1 MILSELLR
9 SLQYMNSTM
18 NPQEINICPSLLIE
32 GHSTYSPAALKILF
46 NGKPVS
52 HILKFDSPA
61 SNNSDGQQA
70 VKNVG
75 RVSLSGAQPKFGL
88 VIGEDEELRYSE
100 ENEQSTYI
108 LKPRP
113 TGYQIIN
120 HDYCAANENLTMQI
134 ASQVY
139 GIETAANGLCFF
151 RDGQMAYITRR
162 FDVCLNGKYAQ
173 EDFAS
178 LMGLTKAN
186 GGSDFKYNNGSYEE
200 CAEIIRKYVKAA
212 PIDILRFFK
221 IVLFNF
227 ITLNDDAH
235 LKNFSLISNGKEY
248 HLSPAYDLMNT
259 SLQIYE
265 PRIFALDKG
274 LFKEGMHLTDTKQVS
289 SDDFIKFGRR
299 IGLPEKLVL
308 QEINRFSVPNKKADA
323 MISRSFLSEELK
335 QSYLFGY
342 HYRQSMIRQK

>member
-1 MILSELLR
+1 
-9 SLQYMNSTM
+9 M
-18 NPQEINICPSLLIE
+18 NPQEINICPSLLTE
-32 GHSTYSPAALKILF
+32 GYSTYSPTALKKLF

-52 HILKFDSPA
+52 HILNFDSPA
-61 SNNSDGQQA
+61 STNNDNQQA

-75 RVSLSGAQPKFGL
+75 RLSLSGAQPKFGL
-88 VIGEDEELRYSE
+88 VLDNDGELRYSKE
-100 ENEQSTYI
+100 DEQSSYI

-113 TGYQIIN
+113 TGYQIMN
-120 HDYCAANENLTMQI
+120 PDYCAANEHLTMQM

-162 FDVCLNGKYAQ
+162 FDVHPGGKYAQ

-212 PIDILRFFK
+212 PVDILRFFK
-221 IVLFNF
+221 VVLFNF

-235 LKNFSLISNGKEY
+235 LKNFSLVSNGKEY
-248 HLSPAYDLMNT
+248 HLSPAYDLINT

-274 LFKEGMHLTDTKQVS
+274 LFKEGMHLTDTRQVS
-289 SDDFIKFGRR
+289 SDDFVELGHR
-299 IGLPEKLVL
+299 IGLPEKLVI
-308 QEINRFSVPNKKADA
+308 QEIKRFTTLNEKADD
-323 MISRSFLSEELK
+323 MIEHSFLSDKLK
-335 QSYLFGY
+335 QEYIVNY
-342 HYRQSMIRQK
+342 HYRQSMIRLK

>member
-1 MILSELLR
+1 
-9 SLQYMNSTM
+9 M
-18 NPQEINICPSLLIE
+18 NPQKITVCPSLLTE
-32 GHSTYSPAALKILF
+32 GNSTYSAAALRRLF
-46 NGKPVS
+46 DGRRVS
-52 HILKFDSPA
+52 HILNFDSPA
-61 SNNSDGQQA
+61 STNTDGREA

-75 RVSLSGAQPKFGL
+75 RLSLSGAQPKFGL
-88 VIGEDEELRYSE
+88 ILGEKCELRYTKD
-100 ENEQSTYI
+100 NEQSTYI

-120 HDYCAANENLTMQI
+120 HDYCAANENLTMQM

-162 FDVCLNGKYAQ
+162 FDVHSGGKYAQ

-186 GGSDFKYNNGSYEE
+186 GGSNFKYNNGSYEE

-212 PIDILRFFK
+212 PVDILRFFK
-221 IVLFNF
+221 IILFNF

-235 LKNFSLISNGKEY
+235 LKNFSLLSNGREY
-248 HLSPAYDLMNT
+248 HLSPAYDLVNT
-259 SLQIYE
+259 SLQLYE

-274 LFKEGMHLTDTKQVS
+274 LFREGMRLTDTRQVS
-289 SDDFIKFGRR
+289 AVDFIELGKR

-308 QEINRFSVPNKKADA
+308 QEIKRFTTPNEKADA
-323 MISRSFLSEELK
+323 MIERSFLSEELK
-335 QSYLFGY
+335 RAYRLSY
-342 HYRQSMIRQK
+342 HYRQSMIRPQ

>member
-1 MILSELLR
+1 
-9 SLQYMNSTM
+9 M

-32 GHSTYSPAALKILF
+32 GHSTYSPAALKKLF
-46 NGKPVS
+46 NGKTVS
-52 HILKFDSPA
+52 HILNFDSPA
-61 SNNSDGQQA
+61 SANNDNQQA

-75 RVSLSGAQPKFGL
+75 RLSLPGAQPKFGL
-88 VIGEDEELRYSE
+88 VLDKGGVLRYSKG
-100 ENEQSTYI
+100 NEQSSYI

-120 HDYCAANENLTMQI
+120 HDYCAANEHLTMQM

-151 RDGQMAYITRR
+151 RDGQMAYITKR
-162 FDVCLNGKYAQ
+162 FDVHPGGKYAQ

-200 CAEIIRKYVKAA
+200 CAEIIRKYVKTA
-212 PIDILRFFK
+212 PIDVLRLFK
-221 IVLFNF
+221 VVLFNF

-235 LKNFSLISNGKEY
+235 LKNFSLVGNGKEY
-248 HLSPAYDLMNT
+248 HLSPAYDLINT
-259 SLQIYE
+259 SLQIHE

-274 LFKEGMHLTDTKQVS
+274 LFKEGMRLTDTRQVS
-289 SDDFIKFGRR
+289 SDDFIELGRR

-308 QEINRFSVPNKKADA
+308 QEINRFSISNEKADA
-323 MISRSFLSEELK
+323 MIRRSFLSETLK
-335 QSYLFGY
+335 QAYLLSY
-342 HYRQSMIRQK
+342 HYRQFMIRLK

>member
-1 MILSELLR
+1 
-9 SLQYMNSTM
+9 M
-18 NPQEINICPSLLIE
+18 NPQKITVCPSLLTE
-32 GHSTYSPAALKILF
+32 GNSTYSAAALRRLF
-46 NGKPVS
+46 DGRRVS
-52 HILKFDSPA
+52 HILNFDSPA
-61 SNNSDGQQA
+61 STNTDGREA

-75 RVSLSGAQPKFGL
+75 RLSLSGAQPKFGL
-88 VIGEDEELRYSE
+88 ILGEKCELRYTKD
-100 ENEQSTYI
+100 NEQSTYI

-120 HDYCAANENLTMQI
+120 HDYCAANENLTMQM

-162 FDVCLNGKYAQ
+162 FDVHPGGKYAQ

-212 PIDILRFFK
+212 PVDILRFFK
-221 IVLFNF
+221 IILFNF

-235 LKNFSLISNGKEY
+235 LKNFSLLSNGREY
-248 HLSPAYDLMNT
+248 HLSPAYDLVNT
-259 SLQIYE
+259 SLQLYE

-274 LFKEGMHLTDTKQVS
+274 LFREGMRLTDTRQVS
-289 SDDFIKFGRR
+289 AVDFIELGKR
-299 IGLPEKLVL
+299 IGLPEKLVF
-308 QEINRFSVPNKKADA
+308 QEIKRFTTPNEKADA
-323 MISRSFLSEELK
+323 MIERSFLSEELK
-335 QSYLFGY
+335 RAYLLSY
-342 HYRQSMIRQK
+342 HYRQSMIRPQ

>member
-1 MILSELLR
+1 
-9 SLQYMNSTM
+9 MNL
-18 NPQEINICPSLLIE
+18 QEINICPSLLLE
-32 GHSTYSPAALKILF
+32 GHSSYSPAALKKLF
-46 NGKPVS
+46 DGKPVG
-52 HILKFDSPA
+52 HILNFDSPA
-61 SNNSDGQQA
+61 STNGDGQQA

-75 RVSLSGAQPKFGL
+75 RLSLSGAQPKFGL
-88 VIGEDEELRYSE
+88 VLGEDEKLRYSQ

-120 HDYCAANENLTMQI
+120 HDYCAANENLTMQM

-162 FDVCLNGKYAQ
+162 FDVASNGKYAQ

-200 CAEIIRKYVKAA
+200 CAEVIRKYVKSA

-221 IVLFNF
+221 VILFNF

-235 LKNFSLISNGKEY
+235 LKNFSLLSNGKEY
-248 HLSPAYDLMNT
+248 HLSPAYDLVNT
-259 SLQIYE
+259 SLQIYS

-274 LFKEGMHLTDTKQVS
+274 LFKEGMHLTDTRQVS
-289 SDDFIKFGRR
+289 SDDFIEFGRR
-299 IGLPEKLVL
+299 IGLPKKLVI
-308 QEINRFSVPNKKADA
+308 QEINRFSEPNEKADA
-323 MISRSFLSEELK
+323 MIGRSFLSEELK
-335 QSYLFGY
+335 RAYLSGY
-342 HYRQSMIRQK
+342 HYRKVMIQLK